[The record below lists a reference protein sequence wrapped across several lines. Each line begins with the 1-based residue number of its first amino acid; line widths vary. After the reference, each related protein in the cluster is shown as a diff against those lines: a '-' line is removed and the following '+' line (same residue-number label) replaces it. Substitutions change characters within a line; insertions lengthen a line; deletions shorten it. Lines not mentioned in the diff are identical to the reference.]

1 MEFSYYEM
9 KKWAQNNGGSFG
21 NWNESPVFVCS
32 CNDLINKG
40 SGVYYILYDDEN
52 KIVKNKHDE
61 WYVYGTIRQNGRVDE
76 YSSPRKYHVV
86 KEYKEAVAASTPGYN
101 ATMNASTYTPGY
113 EVESPVVGD
122 VKTEID
128 VEGTL
133 KKAREISI
141 DDLLAG
147 FNYGL

>member
-1 MEFSYYEM
+1 MEFSYYEL
-9 KKWAQNNGGSFG
+9 KKWAQNGERIG
-21 NWNESPVFVCS
+21 NWNESSVFVCS

-61 WYVYGTIRQNGRVDE
+61 WYVYGTIRQNGIVDE
-76 YSSPRKYHVV
+76 YSSPHKYHVVV
-86 KEYKEAVAASTPGYN
+86 KEYKEAVAASV
-101 ATMNASTYTPGY
+101 YTPGY
-113 EVESPVVGD
+113 EVASPVVGD

>member
-1 MEFSYYEM
+1 MEFSYYEL

-21 NWNESPVFVCS
+21 NWNGYPVFTCS
-32 CNDLINKG
+32 CNDLINMG
-40 SGVYYILYDDEN
+40 SGVYYILYDDDN
-52 KIVKNKHDE
+52 KIVKSKHDE
-61 WYVYGTIRQNGRVDE
+61 WYVYGTIRENGKVDE
-76 YSSPRKYHVV
+76 YVSPRKYHLVV
-86 KEYKEAVAASTPGYN
+86 GHKEVETTSVYI
-101 ATMNASTYTPGY
+101 PGY
-113 EVESPVVGD
+113 EVASPVVGD

>member
-1 MEFSYYEM
+1 MEFSYYEL
-9 KKWAQNNGGSFG
+9 KKWAQNGERIG

-61 WYVYGTIRQNGRVDE
+61 WYVYGTIRQNGIVDE
-76 YSSPRKYHVV
+76 YSSPHKYHVAV
-86 KEYKEAVAASTPGYN
+86 GHKEVETTSV
-101 ATMNASTYTPGY
+101 YTPGY
-113 EVESPVVGD
+113 EVVSPVVGD

>member
-1 MEFSYYEM
+1 MEFSYYEL
-9 KKWAQNNGGSFG
+9 KKWAQNNGDSFG
-21 NWNESPVFVCS
+21 NWNGYPVFTCS
-32 CNDLINKG
+32 CNDLINMG

-61 WYVYGTIRQNGRVDE
+61 WYVYGTIRQNGIVDE
-76 YSSPRKYHVV
+76 YSSPHKYHVV
-86 KEYKEAVAASTPGYN
+86 VGHKEVETTSV
-101 ATMNASTYTPGY
+101 YTPGY
-113 EVESPVVGD
+113 EVASPVVGD

-133 KKAREISI
+133 KMAREISI

>member
-1 MEFSYYEM
+1 MEFSYYEL
-9 KKWAQNNGGSFG
+9 KKWAQNGERIG
-21 NWNESPVFVCS
+21 NWNGSPVFVCS

-40 SGVYYILYDDEN
+40 SSVYYILYDDES

-61 WYVYGTIRQNGRVDE
+61 WYVYGTVRKDGSIDE
-76 YSSPRKYHVV
+76 YSSPRKYNIV
-86 KEYKEAVAASTPGYN
+86 KSYTEAVAASTS
-101 ATMNASTYTPGY
+101 TSTYTPGY

-122 VKTEID
+122 IKTEID
-128 VEGTL
+128 VEATL
-133 KKAREISI
+133 KMAREISI

>member
-1 MEFSYYEM
+1 MEFSYYEL
-9 KKWAQNNGGSFG
+9 KKWAQSGERVG
-21 NWNESPVFVCS
+21 NWNGSPVFVCS

-61 WYVYGTIRQNGRVDE
+61 WYVYGTIRQNGMVDE
-76 YSSPRKYHVV
+76 YSSPHKYHLVV
-86 KEYKEAVAASTPGYN
+86 KNYKEAVAAPT
-101 ATMNASTYTPGY
+101 STYTPGY
-113 EVESPVVGD
+113 DVESPVVGD

-133 KKAREISI
+133 KMAREISI

>member
-1 MEFSYYEM
+1 MEFSYNEL
-9 KKWAQNNGGSFG
+9 KKWAQNGESVG
-21 NWNESPVFVCS
+21 NWYGIRVFVCS
-32 CNDLINKG
+32 CTDLINRG
-40 SGVYYILYDDEN
+40 NGVYYILYDDEN

-61 WYVYGTIRQNGRVDE
+61 WYVYGTIRANGFIDE
-76 YSSPRKYHVV
+76 YSSPHKYHIV
-86 KEYKEAVAASTPGYN
+86 KEYKEAVAAPTP
-101 ATMNASTYTPGY
+101 TSTYTPGY
-113 EVESPVVGD
+113 EVASPVVGD

-141 DDLLAG
+141 DDLLTG